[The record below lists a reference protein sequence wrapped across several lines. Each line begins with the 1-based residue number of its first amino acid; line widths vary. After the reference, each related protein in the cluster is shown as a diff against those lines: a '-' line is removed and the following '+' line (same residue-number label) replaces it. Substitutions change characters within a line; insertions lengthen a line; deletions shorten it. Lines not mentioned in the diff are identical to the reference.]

1 MSFVEYHKPCPL
13 CGSSDAASV
22 NEDGSAYCFSCYE
35 RIPDY
40 YIHET
45 DQWLVFPHELQ
56 GLSMDEIRA
65 NKPELDS
72 LIKNI
77 ESLKSK

>member
-1 MSFVEYHKPCPL
+1 
-13 CGSSDAASV
+13 
-22 NEDGSAYCFSCYE
+22 
-35 RIPDY
+35 
-40 YIHET
+40 
-45 DQWLVFPHELQ
+45 
-56 GLSMDEIRA
+56 MDEIRA